1 MICPKVSVDF
11 FAYHNFSPKY
21 KISNNFITE
30 NTINL
35 VHSLIEK
42 KFQGKLMQKF
52 IENFAYYWVDW
63 QQTAI
68 SNIPYSIVLALFS
81 MFIGGYIITVLKRK
95 RIIGLKKKI
104 KQHKHLVNKAEKKYK
119 DLLQGQIKDAERVAS
134 LQLRIDMAS
143 SNLLEEKVKLESIVF
158 ENEELSLK
166 ETNKKQLEIDALNA
180 EILEKNRLI
189 EQLKDNL
196 YEKSNKNSLD
206 SNAKEKIFALEK
218 KDSQSTTELNDL
230 KLQLEKMRGI
240 HKIEEIKPVENLENE
255 SETKLELDKTILQ
268 QNLQLE
274 IFNKKLLLLIDS
286 TKKSRPY
293 SVDKNTNKLDLVV
306 QQSENIWKKH
316 QQIIDQLTDQLMD
329 KQKSFDSL
337 EDEIHA
343 AENDNSVSTDSLP
356 ETMVEAADKAGFFS
370 NKFKKFLS

>member
-1 MICPKVSVDF
+1 
-11 FAYHNFSPKY
+11 
-21 KISNNFITE
+21 
-30 NTINL
+30 
-35 VHSLIEK
+35 
-42 KFQGKLMQKF
+42 MQKF
-52 IENFAYYWVDW
+52 IEIFSFYWVDW

-68 SNIPYSIVLALFS
+68 SNIPYSIVLAILS
-81 MFIGGYIITVLKRK
+81 MFIGGYIITALKRK

-104 KQHKHLVNKAEKKYK
+104 KQHKHLVIKAEKKYK
-119 DLLQGQIKDAERVAS
+119 DLLQGQINDAERVAS

-166 ETNKKQLEIDALNA
+166 ETNKKQLEIDTLNTKV
-180 EILEKNRLI
+180 LEQNQLI
-189 EQLKDNL
+189 EQLKDDL
-196 YEKSNKNSLD
+196 YEKSNKNPLD
-206 SNAKEKIFALEK
+206 SNAEEKIFALEK
-218 KDSQSTTELNDL
+218 KDSQSTAELNDL
-230 KLQLEKMRGI
+230 KLQLEKMKEL
-240 HKIEEIKPVENLENE
+240 HKTEEIRPVENQEKE

-286 TKKSRPY
+286 TQKSIPY
-293 SVDKNTNKLDLVV
+293 SVDQRTNKLDLVV

-329 KQKSFDSL
+329 KQKPFDSL
-337 EDEIHA
+337 EDEIRPT
-343 AENDNSVSTDSLP
+343 EIDNSVYVDSLP

-370 NKFKKFLS
+370 SKFKKFLS

>member
-1 MICPKVSVDF
+1 
-11 FAYHNFSPKY
+11 
-21 KISNNFITE
+21 
-30 NTINL
+30 
-35 VHSLIEK
+35 
-42 KFQGKLMQKF
+42 
-52 IENFAYYWVDW
+52 
-63 QQTAI
+63 
-68 SNIPYSIVLALFS
+68 
-81 MFIGGYIITVLKRK
+81 
-95 RIIGLKKKI
+95 
-104 KQHKHLVNKAEKKYK
+104 
-119 DLLQGQIKDAERVAS
+119 LLQGQIKDAERVAS

-189 EQLKDNL
+189 EQLKDDL

-206 SNAKEKIFALEK
+206 SNAEKKIFALEK

-286 TKKSRPY
+286 TKKILPY

-329 KQKSFDSL
+329 KKKSFDSL

>member
-1 MICPKVSVDF
+1 MNF
-11 FAYHNFSPKY
+11 FAYHNFSPKH

-42 KFQGKLMQKF
+42 KFQGELMQKF
-52 IENFAYYWVDW
+52 IETFAYYWVDW

-68 SNIPYSIVLALFS
+68 SNIPYSIVLALLS
-81 MFIGGYIITVLKRK
+81 MFIGGYIITALKRK
-95 RIIGLKKKI
+95 RIIGLKNKI
-104 KQHKHLVNKAEKKYK
+104 KQHKHLVNEAEKKYK
-119 DLLQGQIKDAERVAS
+119 DLLQGQINDAERVAS

-166 ETNKKQLEIDALNA
+166 ETNKKQLEIDALNTK
-180 EILEKNRLI
+180 ILEKNQLI
-189 EQLKDNL
+189 EQLKDDL

-206 SNAKEKIFALEK
+206 SNAKEKIVALEE
-218 KDSQSTTELNDL
+218 KDSQSTAELNDL
-230 KLQLEKMRGI
+230 KLQLKKMKGI
-240 HKIEEIKPVENLENE
+240 HTIEEIKPVGNQENE
-255 SETKLELDKTILQ
+255 SEIKLELDKTILQ

-286 TKKSRPY
+286 TQKSLPY
-293 SVDKNTNKLDLVV
+293 SVDQSNNKLDLVV

-316 QQIIDQLTDQLMD
+316 QQIIDQLTNQLMD

-343 AENDNSVSTDSLP
+343 AENDNSVSAEGLP